1 MMRRPCGF
9 TLIEVMIAVLVGG
22 LLLSSIYGVFGA
34 VSAARDRLE
43 HEGLLYHQAR
53 IFFDRVGGELSS
65 MRLTALGNRAVL
77 AGGTTVQGAA
87 YLEFNTELV
96 SPLRR
101 QRGGLS
107 RVRYELREEDGVLT
121 LYRSEEM
128 LLANL
133 AASEPLVFISGLKTF
148 TIRYYAAGQWH
159 DSWSSNQ
166 PPQMIEFQ
174 FEVDSAPGGT
184 VPFRSSFVLS
194 GGRG

>member
-1 MMRRPCGF
+1 MQRTSGF
-9 TLIEVMIAVLVGG
+9 TLIEVVIAVMIGG

-43 HEGLLYHQAR
+43 GEGILYHQAR

-65 MRLTALGNRAVL
+65 MRMTALGSRSVL
-77 AGGTTVQGAA
+77 EGGTTVQGTA

-96 SPLRR
+96 SPLQR

-107 RVRYELREEDGVLT
+107 RVRYELREEEEGYS

-148 TIRYYAAGQWH
+148 DIRYYGAGQWH
-159 DSWSSNQ
+159 DSWVRSQ

-174 FEVDSAPGGT
+174 FEVDSTPGGT

>member
-1 MMRRPCGF
+1 MRRASGF
-9 TLIEVMIAVLVGG
+9 TLIEVIIAVMIGG

-43 HEGLLYHQAR
+43 GEGIFYHQAR

-65 MRLTALGNRAVL
+65 LRLTALGNRSVL
-77 AGGTTVQGAA
+77 EGGTTVQGTT

-96 SPLRR
+96 SPLQR

-107 RVRYELREEDGVLT
+107 RVRYEVREDDNALT

-133 AASEPLVFISGLKTF
+133 AASEALVFISGLKTF
-148 TIRYYAAGQWH
+148 EIRYYEAGQWH
-159 DSWSSNQ
+159 DSWARSQ
-166 PPQMIEFQ
+166 PPQLIEFQ
-174 FEVDSAPGGT
+174 FEVDSIPGGT
-184 VPFRSSFVLS
+184 IPFRSSFVLS

>member
-1 MMRRPCGF
+1 MQRTSGF
-9 TLIEVMIAVLVGG
+9 TLIEVVIAVMIGG

-43 HEGLLYHQAR
+43 EEGILYHQAR

-65 MRLTALGNRAVL
+65 MRMTALGNRLVL
-77 AGGTTVQGAA
+77 EGGTTVQGTA

-96 SPLRR
+96 SPLQR

-107 RVRYELREEDGVLT
+107 RVRYELREEEEGYS

-148 TIRYYAAGQWH
+148 DIRYYGAGQWH
-159 DSWSSNQ
+159 DSWARSQ

-174 FEVDSAPGGT
+174 FEVDSTPGGT

>member
-1 MMRRPCGF
+1 MMRRPRGF

-43 HEGLLYHQAR
+43 DEGILYHQAR

-65 MRLTALGNRAVL
+65 MRMTAVGNRSVL
-77 AGGTTVQGAA
+77 AGGTTVQGTA

-96 SPLRR
+96 SPLQR

-107 RVRYELREEDGVLT
+107 RVRYELREEEGELT

-133 AASEPLVFISGLKTF
+133 APSEPLVFISGLKTF
-148 TIRYYAAGQWH
+148 GIRYYAAGQWH
-159 DSWSSNQ
+159 DSWASNQ

-174 FEVDSAPGGT
+174 FEVDSAHGGT
-184 VPFRSSFVLS
+184 APFRSSFVLT

>member
-1 MMRRPCGF
+1 MKRTSGF
-9 TLIEVMIAVLVGG
+9 TLIEVIIAVMIGG

-43 HEGLLYHQAR
+43 GEGLLYHQAR

-65 MRLTALGNRAVL
+65 MRLTALGNRPVL
-77 AGGTTVQGAA
+77 EGGTTVQGTA

-96 SPLRR
+96 SPLQR

-107 RVRYELREEDGVLT
+107 RVRYELQEEDGAYS

-133 AASEPLVFISGLKTF
+133 AASEPLEFIAGLKTLD
-148 TIRYYAAGQWH
+148 IRYYAAGQWH
-159 DSWSSNQ
+159 DSWASSQ
-166 PPQMIEFQ
+166 PPQLIEFQ
-174 FEVDSAPGGT
+174 LEVDAAHGGSI
-184 VPFRSSFVLS
+184 PFRSSFVLS

>member
-1 MMRRPCGF
+1 MKRTSGF
-9 TLIEVMIAVLVGG
+9 TLIEVIIAVMIGG

-43 HEGLLYHQAR
+43 GEGLLYHQAR

-65 MRLTALGNRAVL
+65 MRLTALGNRPVL
-77 AGGTTVQGAA
+77 EGGTTVQGTA

-96 SPLRR
+96 SPLQR

-107 RVRYELREEDGVLT
+107 RVRYELQEEDGAYS

-133 AASEPLVFISGLKTF
+133 AASEPLEFIAGLKTLD
-148 TIRYYAAGQWH
+148 IRYYAAGQWH
-159 DSWSSNQ
+159 DSWASSQ
-166 PPQMIEFQ
+166 PPQLIEFQ
-174 FEVDSAPGGT
+174 FEVDAAHGGSI
-184 VPFRSSFVLS
+184 PFRSSFVLS

>member
-1 MMRRPCGF
+1 MMRRISGF
-9 TLIEVMIAVLVGG
+9 TLIEVIIAVMIGG

-43 HEGLLYHQAR
+43 GEGILYHQAR

-65 MRLTALGNRAVL
+65 MRMASLGNQLVL
-77 AGGTTVQGAA
+77 EGGTTVQGSA

-96 SPLRR
+96 SPLQRR
-101 QRGGLS
+101 RGGLS
-107 RVRYELREEDGVLT
+107 RVRYELREEEGVYS

-148 TIRYYAAGQWH
+148 DIRYYAAGQWH
-159 DSWSSNQ
+159 DNWTRNQ

-174 FEVDSAPGGT
+174 LEVDTAHGGT
-184 VPFRSSFVLS
+184 VPFRSSYVLS

>member
-34 VSAARDRLE
+34 VSAVRDRLE
-43 HEGLLYHQAR
+43 DEGILYHQAR
-53 IFFDRVGGELSS
+53 IFFDRMGGELGS
-65 MRLTALGNRAVL
+65 MRLTPLGSRPVL
-77 AGGTTVQGAA
+77 VGGTTAQGAA

-96 SPLRR
+96 SPLQR

-107 RVRYELREEDGVLT
+107 RVRYELRAEEGGLT

-133 AASEPLVFISGLKTF
+133 APSEPLVFISGLKTF
-148 TIRYYAAGQWH
+148 DIRYYAAGQWSE
-159 DSWSSNQ
+159 SWTRNQ

-174 FEVDSAPGGT
+174 FEVDAAYGGT
-184 VPFRSSFVLS
+184 APFRSSFVLT

>member
-1 MMRRPCGF
+1 MTRRSSGF
-9 TLIEVMIAVLVGG
+9 TLVEVVIAVLIGG

-43 HEGLLYHQAR
+43 GEGILYHQAR

-65 MRLTALGNRAVL
+65 MRMAALGNRPVL
-77 AGGTTVQGAA
+77 EGGATVEGTP
-87 YLEFNTELV
+87 YLELNTELV
-96 SPLRR
+96 SPLQRR
-101 QRGGLS
+101 RGGLS
-107 RVRYELREEDGVLT
+107 RVRYEVREEDGALS

-148 TIRYYAAGQWH
+148 AVRYFAAGQWH
-159 DSWSSNQ
+159 DSWARTQ

-174 FEVDSAPGGT
+174 FEVDSAVGGT
-184 VPFRSSFVLS
+184 IPFRSSFVLTGGS
-194 GGRG
+194 G

>member
-1 MMRRPCGF
+1 MKRSGGF
-9 TLIEVMIAVLVGG
+9 TLIEVIIAVMIGG

-43 HEGLLYHQAR
+43 DEGILYHQAR

-65 MRLTALGNRAVL
+65 MRMIGLGDRSVL
-77 AGGTTVQGAA
+77 EGGSSIQGTA

-96 SPLRR
+96 SPLQR

-107 RVRYELREEDGVLT
+107 RVRYELREEEGVFS

-148 TIRYYAAGQWH
+148 DIRYYAAGQWL
-159 DSWSSNQ
+159 DSWTRNQ

-174 FEVDSAPGGT
+174 FEVDSVHGGT
-184 VPFRSSFVLS
+184 IPFRSSFVLS
-194 GGRG
+194 GGGG

>member
-1 MMRRPCGF
+1 MKRPGGF
-9 TLIEVMIAVLVGG
+9 TLIEVIIAVMIGG

-43 HEGLLYHQAR
+43 DEGILYHQAR

-65 MRLTALGNRAVL
+65 MRMTGLGDRSVL
-77 AGGTTVQGAA
+77 EGGTSIQGTA

-96 SPLRR
+96 SPLQR

-107 RVRYELREEDGVLT
+107 RVRYELREEEGVFS

-148 TIRYYAAGQWH
+148 DIRYYAAGQWS
-159 DSWSSNQ
+159 DNWTRNQ

-174 FEVDSAPGGT
+174 FEVDSVHGGT
-184 VPFRSSFVLS
+184 IPFRSSFVLS
-194 GGRG
+194 GGGR

>member
-1 MMRRPCGF
+1 MVRRSAGF
-9 TLIEVMIAVLVGG
+9 TLIEVIIAVLIGS

-34 VSAARDRLE
+34 VSAARDRLAD
-43 HEGLLYHQAR
+43 EGIFYHQAR

-65 MRLTALGNRAVL
+65 MRMAVLGNRAVL
-77 AGGTTVQGAA
+77 EGGNTVQGTT

-96 SPLRR
+96 SPLQR

-107 RVRYELREEDGVLT
+107 RVRYEVREDGGALT

-133 AASEPLVFISGLKTF
+133 AASEPLVFISGLKAF
-148 TIRYYAAGQWH
+148 VIRYYAAGQWH
-159 DSWSSNQ
+159 DSWSRNQ

-174 FEVDSAPGGT
+174 LEVDSDHGG
-184 VPFRSSFVLS
+184 VIPFRSSFVLS

>member
-1 MMRRPCGF
+1 MTRRPGGF
-9 TLIEVMIAVLVGG
+9 TLVEVMIAVLVGG

-43 HEGLLYHQAR
+43 DEGILYHQAR

-65 MRLTALGNRAVL
+65 MRVAPLGNRAVL
-77 AGGTTVQGAA
+77 VGGTTVQGTVF
-87 YLEFNTELV
+87 LEFNTELV
-96 SPLRR
+96 SPLQR

-107 RVRYELREEDGVLT
+107 RVRYEVREEEAGLT

-133 AASEPLVFISGLKTF
+133 APSEPLVFISGLKLF
-148 TIRYYAAGQWH
+148 AIRYYAAGQWH
-159 DSWSSNQ
+159 EVWSQSQ

-174 FEVDSAPGGT
+174 LEVDSAHSGS
-184 VPFRSSFVLS
+184 VPFRSSFVLT
-194 GGRG
+194 GGR